1 MRFELCS
8 LRTHRVTTA
17 MWRKV
22 GGMADDDLR
31 SDLSAAAGVAG
42 SKLPGLEPSVGKYK
56 AELSRSLSVR
66 ENVLLTLSAVTPA
79 SSLFVI
85 GPAVIS
91 GVGGA
96 AVLAYT
102 IAAVIGIAVALC
114 YAELSSAF
122 PITGGEYAFVART
135 LGKPAGFALF
145 VQTLISAVL
154 IVAVLADGAGTYLAV
169 IWPDINGKAV
179 GVVVILLTTIVG
191 CLSIRLNAWVTGTF
205 LILELA
211 ALAVLA
217 ALGLLNINQPISS
230 LWTATTAGD
239 GGVLVAASAG
249 LVISYTAT
257 ALFSYNGYGTAV
269 YFSEETRQAT
279 TRIGRIILLSLF
291 VAVVV
296 ELIPLIAVVLGTP
309 SMAGLVGAQDPLSYF
324 LQARGGTVV
333 NTIVSI
339 GVALAVIN
347 AVLACILQAARL
359 VYCSARDRSWP
370 DAIGGPLRHVH
381 PRTKAPAVATVV
393 VGVAAALLLVA
404 VPFHALLIL
413 TGATVLIT
421 YAFVAL
427 SALVGRM
434 NGSTKRAAFTMP
446 LWPAVPIVMLAA
458 TLFITYE
465 NLVSD
470 WIPVAVAVATAL
482 IGLPYYYFYIHR
494 RRGDRWT
501 LPDPADDS
509 ESG

>member
-1 MRFELCS
+1 
-8 LRTHRVTTA
+8 
-17 MWRKV
+17 
-22 GGMADDDLR
+22 MAHDDTRGEPDTP
-31 SDLSAAAGVAG
+31 AGASV
-42 SKLPGLEPSVGKYK
+42 PPSRAQHACRYT

-66 ENVLLTLSAVTPA
+66 ENILLTLSAVTPA

-85 GPAVIS
+85 GPAVIN

-102 IAAVIGIAVALC
+102 IAALIGIAVALC

-169 IWPDINGKAV
+169 IWPDINGRLV
-179 GVVVILLTTIVG
+179 GVVVILFTTLIG
-191 CLSIRLNAWVTGTF
+191 CLHIRLNAWVTGTF
-205 LILELA
+205 LILEVA

-217 ALGLLNINQPISS
+217 ALGLLNINQPVSS

-249 LVISYTAT
+249 LVVSYTAT

-279 TRIGRIILLSLF
+279 RTIGRVILLSLLIT
-291 VAVVV
+291 VMV

-309 SMAGLVGAQDPLSYF
+309 SMAGLVGAQDPMSYF
-324 LQARGGTVV
+324 LQARGGTVI
-333 NTIVSI
+333 NTVVSL

-347 AVLACILQAARL
+347 AVLACTLQAARL
-359 VYCSARDRSWP
+359 VYSSARDRSWP
-370 DAIGGPLRHVH
+370 AVINGALGRVH
-381 PRTKAPAVATVV
+381 PRTKTPAMATLVVGAAAAVLLATV
-393 VGVAAALLLVA
+393 
-404 VPFHALLIL
+404 PFDALLIL

-427 SALVGRM
+427 SALAGRM

-446 LWPAVPIVMLAA
+446 LWPAMPIVMLAA

-465 NLVSD
+465 NLVND
-470 WIPVAVAVATAL
+470 WIPVAVALVTTV
-482 IGLPYYYFYIHR
+482 IGLPYYYLYVHR

-501 LPDPADDS
+501 LPDPAADS